1 MSKAS
6 IKNSSS
12 ELTLVKIVEDG
23 SAKTFVY
30 EDPDQNHETGVI
42 ARLKAKVS
50 RYIDKLVT
58 A

>member
-1 MSKAS
+1 MSKVS
-6 IKNSSS
+6 IKNSSP
-12 ELTLVKIVEDG
+12 ELRLVKIVEDG

-30 EDPDQNHETGVI
+30 EDPDQNRETGVI

>member
-6 IKNSSS
+6 IKNSSP
-12 ELTLVKIVEDG
+12 ELTLVRIEQDG

-30 EDPDQNHETGVI
+30 EDPDQHPEAGVI
-42 ARLKAKVS
+42 ARFKEKIS
-50 RYIDKLVT
+50 RYLDKLVT

>member
-6 IKNSSS
+6 IQNSSS
-12 ELTLVKIVEDG
+12 ELTLVRIDLDG

-30 EDPDQNHETGVI
+30 EDPDQNSEAGVI
-42 ARLKAKVS
+42 ARFKAKVS
-50 RYIDKLVT
+50 RYLDKLAT

>member
-6 IKNSSS
+6 IQNSSS
-12 ELTLVKIVEDG
+12 ELTLVRIDRDG

-30 EDPDQNHETGVI
+30 EDPDQNSEAGVI
-42 ARLKAKVS
+42 ARFKAKVS
-50 RYIDKLVT
+50 RYLDKLAT

>member
-6 IKNSSS
+6 IKNSPS
-12 ELTLVKIVEDG
+12 ELTLVRIDRDG

-30 EDPDQNHETGVI
+30 EDPDQNPDAGVI
-42 ARLKAKVS
+42 ARLKTKVS
-50 RYIDKLVT
+50 QYLDKLVT